1 MVHSHAP
8 QSRRPNQGSTSRWTG
23 VLEQASVSRALR
35 SKRSMA
41 LASACSMALLLP
53 TTLAGSSKAQ
63 GTQPAQVPLVPA
75 PSERAGSSFS
85 SDSLGKSAAVP
96 AGRAGISTGVA
107 VTSSPPLS
115 PLPSQLSP
123 LPSNR
128 ESSQPVVAPSSP
140 VPVMRL
146 TVIVAGHTRTGEV
159 AVKPQLTVGQAL
171 AALGVAVAVLDHV
184 TPNVKALAY
193 NGLSIRVQQVKARV
207 ATKHIAVPA
216 QLLYRPTT
224 AIGAGRT
231 QQIQAPRQGRV
242 EITERVW
249 TLDGRE
255 TRREFVSKRLAL
267 APQPRIIAL
276 GARSNVMPGNI
287 RPHKRYAR
295 AQGYI
300 NSYRGGSPRDRF
312 GAAPGA
318 MQSSD
323 VSTLRPIRCLEN
335 VVATGYSA
343 GVAGGGLSNWTAT
356 GVRCTYGAVA
366 VDPRVIPLG
375 SKLYIEGYGYGFACD
390 TGGAIK
396 GKHIDLAFDSPG
408 AAMNHG
414 KTRVRVWVLGR

>member
-1 MVHSHAP
+1 MVSHAP
-8 QSRRPNQGSTSRWTG
+8 QLRRPSQSSMSRWMG

-41 LASACSMALLLP
+41 LASACGMALLLP

-63 GTQPAQVPLVPA
+63 GTQSAPA
-75 PSERAGSSFS
+75 PSAPAPFERAGSSS
-85 SDSLGKSAAVP
+85 SNSPEIPVVP
-96 AGRAGISTGVA
+96 SGQTGISTGVA
-107 VTSSPPLS
+107 VTSSPSLS

-123 LPSNR
+123 LPSSR
-128 ESSQPVVAPSSP
+128 ESSQPVAAPSPS

-146 TVIVAGHTRTGEV
+146 TVIASGHTRTGEV

-171 AALGVAVAVLDHV
+171 AALGVSVAVLDHV
-184 TPNVKALAY
+184 TPDVKALAH
-193 NGLSIRVQQVKARV
+193 NGLLIRVQQVRSRV
-207 ATKHIAVPA
+207 AIKHIPVPA

-224 AIGAGRT
+224 AIRAGRT
-231 QQIQAPRQGRV
+231 QQIQAPRQGQI
-242 EITERVW
+242 EISERIW

-255 TRREFVSKRLAL
+255 TRREFVSKRLSVR
-267 APQPRIIAL
+267 PQPRIIAL

-312 GAAPGA
+312 NSASNAI
-318 MQSSD
+318 QSSD
-323 VSTLRPIRCLEN
+323 TSTLRPIRCLEN

-414 KTRVRVWVLGR
+414 KTRVRLWILGR